1 MRVSLN
7 SLKVILPSWGCP
19 EPQNNSL
26 RHQSWY
32 VYCWDVSRIL
42 RRWLRLYD
50 KRQLEGQHRK
60 RMAIA
65 PVLGCAAASL
75 RQRPIHAFPLCVDFT
90 SWPPMCEAFIF
101 SVSAEFSRETS
112 FFFFFS
118 SPPLPP
124 FLFLQGPLE
133 VAQVFLNEI
142 PADPKLYRHHNKLR
156 LCFKEFILRWVWHL
170 RSLKKEQLFFF
181 FFFFQREWLFQQL
194 RPFPSKKAM

>member
-112 FFFFFS
+112 FFFFFP
-118 SPPLPP
+118 SPPSLFVSSGTIRGSPGLFEWNPSRPQTLPSSQQTAP
-124 FLFLQGPLE
+124 
-133 VAQVFLNEI
+133 V
-142 PADPKLYRHHNKLR
+142 
-156 LCFKEFILRWVWHL
+156 
-170 RSLKKEQLFFF
+170 
-181 FFFFQREWLFQQL
+181 FQRVHPTVSVAFKI
-194 RPFPSKKAM
+194 S